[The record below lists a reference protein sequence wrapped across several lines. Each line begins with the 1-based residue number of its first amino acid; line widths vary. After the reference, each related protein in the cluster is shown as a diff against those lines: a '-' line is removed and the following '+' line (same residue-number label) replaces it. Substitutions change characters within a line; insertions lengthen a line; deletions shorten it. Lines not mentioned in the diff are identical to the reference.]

1 MEGLIFML
9 PPFAACLTLIGLLGY
24 FGIHVLKRGIIFI
37 DIAMAQIATLGITF
51 AYVLKIDPESF
62 WTYPISLVFVLIA
75 AYIFSTLKSKNPRM
89 CIEAIIGI
97 SYAVAT
103 TAAVIL
109 IDKAAGSDEHIK
121 EMLIGSILWVQ
132 WADILKSLLVFA
144 AIGFIHYFFRDKFL
158 PLSEDYETAIQKGI
172 NVRLW
177 DFIFYLTL
185 GIIVMHAVRIGGILI
200 VFSFLIIPSGISAL
214 FSNKWFPRILSGWI
228 IGTIVSIIG
237 LYLSWKFDVP
247 SGPAVVLF
255 LGLFLVIAVIA
266 KSTGVFKTSAV
277 PIKNN
282 MGTNSKGA

>member
-9 PPFAACLTLIGLLGY
+9 PPFAACLTLIGIHGY

-37 DIAMAQIATLGITF
+37 DIAMAQIAALGVTF
-51 AYVLKIDPESF
+51 AFIFKIDPESS
-62 WTYPISLVFVLIA
+62 WTYLLSLIFVLIA
-75 AYIFSTLKSKNPRM
+75 AYIFSTLRCKNPKI

-109 IDKAAGSDEHIK
+109 IDKAAGSDEHVKDMI
-121 EMLIGSILWVQ
+121 IGSILWVK
-132 WADILKSLLVFA
+132 WADIIKSFVVYA
-144 AIGFIHYFFRDKFL
+144 IIGFIHYYFRDKFI
-158 PLSEDYETAIQKGI
+158 PLSENYEQAIQKGVK
-172 NVRLW
+172 VRLW

-185 GIIVMHAVRIGGILI
+185 GIVVMHSVRIGGILI
-200 VFSFLIIPSGISAL
+200 VFSFLIIPSSISAL

-255 LGLFLVIAVIA
+255 LGLFLVITVIFR
-266 KSTGVFKTSAV
+266 SIGKT
-277 PIKNN
+277 KNIEGSVDGN
-282 MGTNSKGA
+282 IVTES

>member
-1 MEGLIFML
+1 VEGLIFML

-62 WTYPISLVFVLIA
+62 WTYPISLVFVIIA
-75 AYIFSTLKSKNPRM
+75 AYIFSTLKCKNPRI

-132 WADILKSLLVFA
+132 WIDILKTLLVFFFFF
-144 AIGFIHYFFRDKFL
+144 FIHYFFWNKFL
-158 PLSEDYETAIQKGI
+158 PLSEDYEKAIKKGM

-177 DFIFYLTL
+177 DFIFYVTL
-185 GIIVMHAVRIGGILI
+185 GIVVMHAVRIGGILI
-200 VFSFLIIPSGISAL
+200 VFSFLIIPSSISAL
-214 FSNKWFPRILSGWI
+214 FSSKWFSRILVGWI

-255 LGLFLVIAVIA
+255 LGLFLVVAIFS
-266 KSTGVFKTSAV
+266 KSTGLVKSSTRSQKDKIA
-277 PIKNN
+277 
-282 MGTNSKGA
+282 TNS

>member
-1 MEGLIFML
+1 LEGLIFML
-9 PPFAACLTLIGLLGY
+9 PPFAACLTLIGIHGY

-37 DIAMAQIATLGITF
+37 DIAMAQIAALGVTF
-51 AYVLKIDPESF
+51 AYILKIDTESS

-75 AYIFSTLKSKNPRM
+75 AYIFSTLKSKNPKI

-109 IDKAAGSDEHIK
+109 IDKAAGSDEHVKDMI
-121 EMLIGSILWVQ
+121 IGSILWVK
-132 WADILKSLLVFA
+132 WGDILKSIVVYA
-144 AIGFIHYFFRDKFL
+144 IIGFIHYYFRDKFI
-158 PLSEDYETAIQKGI
+158 PLSENYETTAQKGI

-185 GIIVMHAVRIGGILI
+185 GIVVMHSVRIGGILI
-200 VFSFLIIPSGISAL
+200 VFSFLIIPSSISAL
-214 FSNKWFPRILSGWI
+214 FSNKWFPRILTGWI

-255 LGLFLVIAVIA
+255 LGLFLVIAIIS
-266 KSTGVFKTSAV
+266 KSTGLIKTSAE
-277 PIKNN
+277 PLENN
-282 MGTNSKGA
+282 MVTNS